1 MVPILMVCPMHSKQL
16 GIVYLK
22 RGFIMGREFV
32 DIFDEWIYSYDA
44 SVAGEDPEYRDVFE
58 RYDEI
63 LQDVTSRAIGTVL
76 EFGTGTGNLTA
87 KLVGAGHQVIGIEP
101 NTEMRRA
108 TIERFPSMV
117 VKDGDLLDFETD
129 GILIDSIVSSY
140 VFHHL
145 TDEEKGIALKK
156 YAQLLPINGKIIFAD
171 TAFIT
176 QETKLAQ
183 IEKERARNFH
193 KVADDL
199 EREYYTTVLVLKNL
213 FNDAGFEVR
222 FKQLNDFVWLMEAT
236 KKGTHEDEV

>member
-1 MVPILMVCPMHSKQL
+1 MTHQSPGKTRN
-16 GIVYLK
+16 IVMFL
-22 RGFIMGREFV
+22 RG
-32 DIFDEWIYSYDA
+32 
-44 SVAGEDPEYRDVFE
+44 
-58 RYDEI
+58 YDEI

-76 EFGTGTGNLTA
+76 EFGTGTGNLTV

-176 QETKLAQ
+176 QETKHGA
-183 IEKERARNFH
+183 N
-193 KVADDL
+193 
-199 EREYYTTVLVLKNL
+199 
-213 FNDAGFEVR
+213 
-222 FKQLNDFVWLMEAT
+222 
-236 KKGTHEDEV
+236 